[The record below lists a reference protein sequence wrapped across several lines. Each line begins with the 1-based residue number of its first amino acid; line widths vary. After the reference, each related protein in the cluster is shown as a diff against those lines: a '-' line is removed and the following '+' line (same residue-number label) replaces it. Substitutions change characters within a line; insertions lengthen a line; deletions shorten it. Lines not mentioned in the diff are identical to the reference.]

1 MGVDGRTLLATTDK
15 LRSLEIVGAG
25 VLDSPFIL
33 GICFMSCTVI
43 WTVQLLCVRGV
54 KIGAAVLKLLFC
66 CDIIVLT
73 RTV

>member
-1 MGVDGRTLLATTDK
+1 MRCEKKCGRAERFWDCGTNAVRPYGYAILIFVLLAVR
-15 LRSLEIVGAG
+15 LFGLYS
-25 VLDSPFIL
+25 F
-33 GICFMSCTVI
+33 
-43 WTVQLLCVRGV
+43 LCVRGV

>member
-1 MGVDGRTLLATTDK
+1 MRCEKKCGRAERFWNCGTNAVRPYGYAILIFVLLAVR
-15 LRSLEIVGAG
+15 LFGLYS
-25 VLDSPFIL
+25 F
-33 GICFMSCTVI
+33 
-43 WTVQLLCVRGV
+43 LCVRGV

>member
-1 MGVDGRTLLATTDK
+1 MRCEKKCGRAERFWDCGTNAVRPYGYAILIFALLAVR
-15 LRSLEIVGAG
+15 LFGLYS
-25 VLDSPFIL
+25 F
-33 GICFMSCTVI
+33 
-43 WTVQLLCVRGV
+43 LCVRGV

>member
-1 MGVDGRTLLATTDK
+1 MRCEKKCGRAERFWDCGTNAVRPYGYAILIFVLLAVR
-15 LRSLEIVGAG
+15 LFGLCS
-25 VLDSPFIL
+25 F
-33 GICFMSCTVI
+33 
-43 WTVQLLCVRGV
+43 LCVRGV

>member
-1 MGVDGRTLLATTDK
+1 MRCEKKWGRAERFWDCGTNAVRPYGYAILIFVLLAVR
-15 LRSLEIVGAG
+15 LFGLYS
-25 VLDSPFIL
+25 F
-33 GICFMSCTVI
+33 
-43 WTVQLLCVRGV
+43 LCVRGV

>member
-43 WTVQLLCVRGV
+43 WTVQLFMCVGCENWGGG
-54 KIGAAVLKLLFC
+54 IEIIILL
-66 CDIIVLT
+66 
-73 RTV
+73 